1 MAVILI
7 ALGLIITG
15 IDKWYVLDVAYP
27 VFHVDGVVG
36 SHELSPSIQLYTT
49 GNILGDHVKID
60 LLPDA
65 LGCLLLLIGALM
77 LVKRNKE
84 FIVGILL
91 TIIAMALNI
100 LLPFTGFI
108 EQGPKLVIWI
118 LVVYFG
124 YAAAELLME
133 YFILY
138 CTVGV
143 TDDLA
148 NRATNTRILFC
159 WWITA
164 LARVYM
170 TFLTFVGHGGVNRVY
185 KIIMSAF
192 VLFYAIMLMFT
203 KKYVGLSPVVSIRQR
218 RHRDK
223 KEKL

>member
-15 IDKWYVLDVAYP
+15 IDKWYVFDIAYP
-27 VFHVDGVVG
+27 AFHVDGTVG
-36 SHELSPSIQLYTT
+36 NHELSPSIQLYTT

-77 LVKRNKE
+77 LVKKNKE
-84 FIVGILL
+84 FIVGIVL
-91 TIIAMALNI
+91 TLTAMALNI

-170 TFLTFVGHGGVNRVY
+170 TFLTFVGHSGVNRVY

-192 VLFYAIMLMFT
+192 VLFYGITLMFT
-203 KKYVGLSPVVSIRQR
+203 KKYVGLSPVVSIQER

>member
-1 MAVILI
+1 MAIILI
-7 ALGLIITG
+7 ALGLMITG

-27 VFHVDGVVG
+27 AFHVRGMIG
-36 SHELSPSIQLYTT
+36 SHEPSPSIQLYTT
-49 GNILGDHVKID
+49 GNILGNHVKID

-65 LGCLLLLIGALM
+65 LGCIFLLIGAFL

-84 FIVGILL
+84 FILGILM
-91 TIIAMALNI
+91 TFVAMALNV
-100 LLPFTGFI
+100 LLPLTGFI

-124 YAAAELLME
+124 YAVAELVME
-133 YFILY
+133 YVLLY

-164 LARVYM
+164 IARVYM

-192 VLFYAIMLMFT
+192 VLFYGISLITT

-218 RHRDK
+218 RQRDK

>member
-15 IDKWYVLDVAYP
+15 IDKWYVLDIAYP
-27 VFHVDGVVG
+27 AFHVDGTVG

-77 LVKRNKE
+77 LVKKNKE
-84 FIVGILL
+84 FIVGIVL
-91 TIIAMALNI
+91 TLIAMALNI

-138 CTVGV
+138 CTVG
-143 TDDLA
+143 
-148 NRATNTRILFC
+148 
-159 WWITA
+159 
-164 LARVYM
+164 
-170 TFLTFVGHGGVNRVY
+170 HGGVNTVY
-185 KIIMSAF
+185 KVIMSAF
-192 VLFYAIMLMFT
+192 VLFYGITLIFT
-203 KKYVGLSPVVSIRQR
+203 KKYVGLRPVVSIRER

>member
-15 IDKWYVLDVAYP
+15 IDKWYVLDIAYP
-27 VFHVDGVVG
+27 AFHVDGTVG

-77 LVKRNKE
+77 LVKKNKE
-84 FIVGILL
+84 FIVGIVL
-91 TIIAMALNI
+91 TLTAMALNI

-148 NRATNTRILFC
+148 TVPRIREFC
-159 WWITA
+159 FA
-164 LARVYM
+164 
-170 TFLTFVGHGGVNRVY
+170 GG
-185 KIIMSAF
+185 
-192 VLFYAIMLMFT
+192 LQH
-203 KKYVGLSPVVSIRQR
+203 SPEYI
-218 RHRDK
+218 
-223 KEKL
+223 